1 MSELMGVSEDRLFK
15 DDALEGEGNE
25 YLVQMSRRD
34 LERFREEISDNISS
48 NASFAAELQYW

>member
-1 MSELMGVSEDRLFK
+1 MGVSEDRLFK